1 MPSGWFIK
9 NWYRVRSVGFRYTMV
24 LSSGRWNSPGCGPG
38 MIRFLLLIWTDFC
51 DKGAVGNRQF
61 KVITSL

>member
-1 MPSGWFIK
+1 
-9 NWYRVRSVGFRYTMV
+9 MV
-24 LSSGRWNSPGCGPG
+24 LSSGRWNSPGWGPG

-51 DKGAVGNRQF
+51 DKGGGGNRQF

>member
-1 MPSGWFIK
+1 MMS
-9 NWYRVRSVGFRYTMV
+9 
-24 LSSGRWNSPGCGPG
+24 LSGRWNWPGRGPG
-38 MIRFLLLIWTDFC
+38 MIRFLLFIRTDFC